1 MGDLDRN
8 TESDGYRPPD
18 PIGLPP
24 IFAWPVRPIKSVKWL
39 LVEFLFP
46 WSFIFV
52 GLAIVSWNFLTPEI
66 ESSGPPSLSFMG
78 IIWLKNCL
86 LLTILSGSLHW
97 WLYSRAGQGTK
108 FKFSRRWLSRTSSRF
123 LWHNQVYDNVFWSL
137 VSGVTVWSLFEAI
150 TLWAWVSGIIPK
162 ASWSV
167 DTGYL
172 IALTCVFF
180 FASSSHFYL
189 IHRVLHWKP
198 LYRSVHELHHRN
210 VNTGPWTG
218 ISMHPVEHLLF
229 FSMFFVWWLVPAHPS
244 VIILTGFFK
253 GLGSAVTHSGFD
265 KVLVRERRISAGDWF
280 HDLHHR
286 HFETNYGNIEAPFD
300 WVMNTWH
307 NGTDEAQR
315 AMVARRKL
323 QSAASDGPS
332 S

>member
-1 MGDLDRN
+1 MVDLDRN
-8 TESDGYRPPD
+8 TESDGYHPSD

-39 LVEFLFP
+39 FLEFLFP
-46 WSFIFV
+46 WGFIFV
-52 GLAIVSWNFLTPEI
+52 GLAIFSWNILTPEMKNT
-66 ESSGPPSLSFMG
+66 GLPSLSFMG
-78 IIWLKNCL
+78 TIWLKNCL
-86 LLTILSGSLHW
+86 LLTLLSGSLHW
-97 WLYSRAGQGTK
+97 WLYRRAGQGTR
-108 FKFSRRWLSRTSSRF
+108 FKFSRRWMSKTSSRF
-123 LWHNQVYDNVFWSL
+123 LWHNQVYDNIFWSL

-150 TLWAWVSGIIPK
+150 TLWAWVTGVIPK

-172 IALTCVFF
+172 TILTCVFF

-229 FSMFFVWWLVPAHPS
+229 FSMFFVWWIVPAHPS

-253 GLGSAVTHSGFD
+253 GLGPAVTHSGFD
-265 KVLVRERRISAGDWF
+265 RLLVRERQISAGDWF

-315 AMVARRKL
+315 AMVARRRL
-323 QSAASDGPS
+323 QSSASDGS
-332 S
+332 SS

>member
-1 MGDLDRN
+1 MGNLDRN
-8 TESDGYRPPD
+8 TESDGYRPSD

-39 LVEFLFP
+39 LIEFLFP
-46 WSFIFV
+46 WGFIFV
-52 GLAIVSWNFLTPEI
+52 GLAIFSWNFLTPEI
-66 ESSGPPSLSFMG
+66 DISGPPSLKFMG
-78 IIWLKNCL
+78 IIWLKNGL

-108 FKFSRRWLSRTSSRF
+108 FKFSRRWPSRTSSRF

-137 VSGVTVWSLFEAI
+137 ASGVTVWSLFEAI
-150 TLWAWVSGIIPK
+150 TLWAWVSDIIPK

-172 IALTCVFF
+172 ISLTCIFF

-198 LYRSVHELHHRN
+198 LYRSVHERHHRN

-253 GLGSAVTHSGFD
+253 GLGPAVTHSGFD
-265 KVLVRERRISAGDWF
+265 RVLVRERRISAGDWF

-315 AMVARRKL
+315 AMVARRRL
-323 QSAASDGPS
+323 QSSASDES
-332 S
+332 SS

>member
-162 ASWSV
+162 ASWSA

-253 GLGSAVTHSGFD
+253 GLGPAVTHSGFD